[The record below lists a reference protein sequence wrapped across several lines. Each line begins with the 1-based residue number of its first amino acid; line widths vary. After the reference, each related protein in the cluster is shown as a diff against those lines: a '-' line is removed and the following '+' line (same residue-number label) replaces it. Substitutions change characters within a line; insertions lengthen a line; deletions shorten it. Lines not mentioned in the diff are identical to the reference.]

1 MQRAKSAATD
11 SAGSGAATAG
21 SPQTQPVVGKPVIAG
36 QPVITGVDGIE
47 GLPPDEKLAALRRVQ
62 AQAEQR
68 IRLGM
73 QLFKAAEAHVSGQQH
88 IVEDLRQAQE
98 QLREDLHSDV
108 ARSFRSYD
116 EWMGEFGDQISDR
129 IEKMEGRIEQLQ
141 HRWGE
146 IEKRIGMMVKRA
158 EALVEQSRTL
168 LESGV
173 SQIAKRDMAAAKQQC
188 TPPATPALP
197 PVQAVAPAAAPPAAG
212 SANSTAAPAQPAT
225 TPRAGT
231 SKRPAAASIDTAES
245 ATADIAAAIEPA
257 APPADVDPDPPSEPV
272 FLKIIDKVRQQR
284 TSTTDANNGSGR
296 TDDADSS
303 G

>member
-11 SAGSGAATAG
+11 SAGSGAATTG
-21 SPQTQPVVGKPVIAG
+21 SPQAQPVVGKPVIAG

-88 IVEDLRQAQE
+88 IVEDLRHAQE

-116 EWMGEFGDQISDR
+116 EWMGEFGDQIGDR
-129 IEKMEGRIEQLQ
+129 LEKMEGRIEQLQ
-141 HRWGE
+141 YRWGE

-173 SQIAKRDMAAAKQQC
+173 SQIAKRDVAAAKQQC
-188 TPPATPALP
+188 TPA
-197 PVQAVAPAAAPPAAG
+197 APAPQVVSTAMTTAMTTAAPPATPTPA
-212 SANSTAAPAQPAT
+212 AAAPVAPAQSPA
-225 TPRAGT
+225 PVA
-231 SKRPAAASIDTAES
+231 SAPAAPPSPAASQPGKTR
-245 ATADIAAAIEPA
+245 PA
-257 APPADVDPDPPSEPV
+257 APPAHVDPDPPSEPV
-272 FLKIIDKVRQQR
+272 FLKVIDKVRQQQ
-284 TSTTDANNGSGR
+284 TPAAGKSESADA
-296 TDDADSS
+296 ADSKD
-303 G
+303 